1 MADDLTWRFEVTMRD
16 HDGWVPIT
24 RDLLGADEPLYGD
37 IVDTM
42 EMIGIHREPADAA
55 KDELDEAL
63 AGLAAFGQGRGMTGA
78 RIVVWDD
85 VGVEGDPAIV
95 LEATADQLAAGRLR
109 VSTIDVDVARREVE
123 NARTRVRNEIIRA
136 STVDRLGRNMIARN
150 VEGAW
155 TRRLVLGFLAGHDLV
170 EAIRDALPESLR
182 WAAPDGYYPEPGEE
196 YLGPYFCGPVQIDL
210 ETNGQVY
217 LQLLDLDRVG
227 DEENTS
233 PRPNDSEDP
242 DGTAR
247 VKSARLHRLAG
258 KVLSCL
264 TKAGIQLHTGDKSPA
279 TEEDLA
285 VGSRLLVTEA

>member
-1 MADDLTWRFEVTMRD
+1 MADDLTWRFEVKMRD

-24 RDLLGADEPLYGD
+24 RYLLGADEPLYGD

-85 VGVEGDPAIV
+85 VGAEGDPAVV

-109 VSTIDVDVARREVE
+109 VSTIDVDAAKREVE
-123 NARTRVRNEIIRA
+123 DARTRVRNEIIRA
-136 STVDRLGRNMIARN
+136 ATVDRLGRNMIARN

-155 TRRLVLGFLAGHDLV
+155 ARRLVLGFLAGHDLV

-210 ETNGQVY
+210 EASGQVY
-217 LQLLDLDRVG
+217 LRLLNPDRPG
-227 DEENTS
+227 AEENAS
-233 PRPNDSEDP
+233 PHRNESADP
-242 DGTAR
+242 EGTAR
-247 VKSARLHRLAG
+247 EKPARMHRLAET
-258 KVLSCL
+258 VLSRL
-264 TKAGIQLHTGDKSPA
+264 TSAGIHLQTGDRSPA
-279 TEEDLA
+279 AEEHLVA
-285 VGSRLLVTEA
+285 GTRLLATEA